1 MSSRI
6 EILNDGGFRSD
17 GRKQYEL
24 RDITIDLSQQGTA
37 DGSAMITHGLT
48 QVLVTVFGPREA
60 KMRSQTLHDRA
71 VLNVEMSVAPFSTG
85 DRRKRSRADRRILE
99 LSAMIASTFE
109 PVVQTTLYPR
119 SQIDIYIHVIQQ
131 DGSLLPACINATT
144 LALITA
150 GVPLHDFVCAVTG
163 GVHSTSPL
171 LDLTTLEENDVPH
184 MTVAV
189 MPRTRKVTLVTMET
203 RLHVERFRELFEL
216 ACEAG
221 QTIHKEMKA
230 AVKERTVALV
240 GAIDAGSKPGVVD
253 ERDRDVFM
261 GESI

>member
-1 MSSRI
+1 
-6 EILNDGGFRSD
+6 
-17 GRKQYEL
+17 
-24 RDITIDLSQQGTA
+24 
-37 DGSAMITHGLT
+37 
-48 QVLVTVFGPREA
+48 
-60 KMRSQTLHDRA
+60 MRSQTLHDRA
-71 VLNVEMSVAPFSTG
+71 VINVEISVAPFSTG
-85 DRRKRSRADRRILE
+85 DRRKRSRADRSGYQLWRICSAHAIQTHRRILE
-99 LSAMIASTFE
+99 LASMIASTFE

-119 SQIDIYIHVIQQ
+119 SQIDIYVHVLQQ

-144 LALITA
+144 LALVTA

-163 GVHSTSPL
+163 GVYSTEPL

-203 RLHVERFRELFEL
+203 RLHADRFRELFEL

-221 QTIHKEMKA
+221 QAIHKELKA

-240 GAIDAGSKPGVVD
+240 GAMEVGSKPSGMPD
-253 ERDRDVFM
+253 DRDRDIIM
-261 GESI
+261 EDR